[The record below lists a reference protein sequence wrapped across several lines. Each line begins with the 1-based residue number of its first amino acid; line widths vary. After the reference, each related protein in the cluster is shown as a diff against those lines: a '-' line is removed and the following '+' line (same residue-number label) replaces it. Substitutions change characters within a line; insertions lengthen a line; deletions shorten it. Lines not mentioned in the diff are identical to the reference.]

1 MTDRDDR
8 DWAFREAQCTVC
20 DQPIV
25 RPFGGPWQHVVG
37 GFEVAH
43 QPRHKAEPPVRERA
57 EDELT
62 TSGTRRRS
70 R

>member
-43 QPRHKAEPPVRERA
+43 HPRHKAEPPER
-57 EDELT
+57 DT
-62 TSGTRRRS
+62 TPVTPSDKPLVS
-70 R
+70 